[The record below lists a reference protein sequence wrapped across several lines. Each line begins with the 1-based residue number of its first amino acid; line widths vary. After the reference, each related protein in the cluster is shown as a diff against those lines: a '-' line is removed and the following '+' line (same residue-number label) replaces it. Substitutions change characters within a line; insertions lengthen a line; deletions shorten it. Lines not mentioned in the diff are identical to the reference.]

1 MFQLYFCCSYFFLF
15 ICLFSFSQLLYAL
28 NDNGRATLSAFFC
41 RLLAS
46 PLELPSWT
54 EKPVSLALQLARR
67 SQTVTTRKLQRCPFR
82 CSWGFI
88 SPFFRCV
95 YRFLLFFF
103 FFFFIGNTIYRLSHL
118 LFSRA
123 SVLRLMSSLSFLPF
137 WRVARATQFPRGIAI
152 AAKKKKGKGNERE
165 CGMEEKKNPMRRSPL
180 QALTDRK
187 DAEGQLFLVYLCC
200 RTVFLCALLRLFF
213 FFSPSSF
220 LFRFPWQLVF
230 CFLLRVRARAFVF
243 SGVKCGW
250 HALTRKKKK

>member
-103 FFFFIGNTIYRLSHL
+103 FFFLYRQHNISTIAPLVLSRKCSSFDVFSFFFTLLASSKSDPISSGNCDSSKKKKKEKETKESVGWRRKKIQCEGHRCKHSQIEKTRKASYFLFIFVAAPCS
-118 LFSRA
+118 
-123 SVLRLMSSLSFLPF
+123 SVLCCASFFSFLP
-137 WRVARATQFPRGIAI
+137 RP
-152 AAKKKKGKGNERE
+152 
-165 CGMEEKKNPMRRSPL
+165 
-180 QALTDRK
+180 
-187 DAEGQLFLVYLCC
+187 
-200 RTVFLCALLRLFF
+200 
-213 FFSPSSF
+213 
-220 LFRFPWQLVF
+220 F
-230 CFLLRVRARAFVF
+230 CFAFLGSWYFAFSCVCERARSFF
-243 SGVKCGW
+243 PG
-250 HALTRKKKK
+250 